1 MVWLLLRKLQ
11 GCIIVKLITRH
22 TLNSAV
28 PELTHIHHEKL
39 HRRQLA
45 TGCGRGKF
53 VVRPSVGTDVKL
65 KGLCLGEGLV
75 PWSAAPLA
83 FELQTSALG
92 QGSTGGSAA
101 GDTLPLGQQDSILGI
116 VWVPVPSRL
125 DGVAEDGLVD
135 KARDR
140 PASTDGRT
148 RRLSQSEWPSLTAL
162 QAA

>member
-1 MVWLLLRKLQ
+1 MCTHMVAVIAEASGR
-11 GCIIVKLITRH
+11 IFVKLITRH

-53 VVRPSVGTDVKL
+53 VVGLSVGTDVKL

-83 FELQTSALG
+83 F
-92 QGSTGGSAA
+92 
-101 GDTLPLGQQDSILGI
+101 
-116 VWVPVPSRL
+116 
-125 DGVAEDGLVD
+125 
-135 KARDR
+135 
-140 PASTDGRT
+140 
-148 RRLSQSEWPSLTAL
+148 
-162 QAA
+162 